1 MKKGDLVRIRTG
13 LADEG
18 MIGLLLENESRRWC
32 SVYVAFFDGV
42 CAILP
47 ESLEVINEHWLAVIN
62 EEG

>member
-18 MIGLLLENESRRWC
+18 MIGLLLENENRRWS

-42 CAILP
+42 RAILP
-47 ESLEVINEHWLAVIN
+47 ESLEVINETW
-62 EEG
+62 